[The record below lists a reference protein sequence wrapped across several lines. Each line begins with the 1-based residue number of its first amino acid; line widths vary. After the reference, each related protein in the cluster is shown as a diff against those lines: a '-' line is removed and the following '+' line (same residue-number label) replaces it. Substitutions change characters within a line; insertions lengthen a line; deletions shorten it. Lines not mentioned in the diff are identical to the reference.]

1 MAVQGNT
8 KAARKRPA
16 SKGAPRPSDARARL
30 WRFSRGAGKWLAVGF
45 VWCAFSVAVLLAWYA
60 HDLPDTSKLG
70 SETRRPSV
78 TLVTGEGRI
87 ITSYGDLYGEPLHLD
102 YLPPDLIEAVLV
114 TEDRRFYDHFG
125 VDLWGV
131 IRAVFANLWHGEIR
145 QGGSTIT
152 QQLAKNLFLTPERTI
167 KRKVQETM
175 LALWLEGRYSKDDI
189 LTIYLN
195 RVYFGAG
202 TYGVDAASRKFFG
215 KSARD
220 LNLYESA
227 MLAGL
232 LKAPS
237 RYNPVNDPETAM
249 ARADQVLV
257 TMLDSGYVTEEEVA
271 RGHVVPNFRHPSV
284 RTGELHFAD
293 WVLEEVSE
301 HVGFT
306 DRDLFVVT
314 TLNTRFQEL
323 AQQEIAT
330 ALTAEGGDLNVEQA
344 AMVVLSPNGAVRAM
358 VGGRDYG
365 TSQFNRASQARRQPG
380 SAFKIFVYLA
390 GLQAGLRP
398 DQIFNDGPVRVGRW
412 RPVNYTGKYAG
423 PMSMRD
429 AVARSVNT
437 IAVTITERAGRNRVI
452 ANARRLGITTPL
464 KAEPSIALGSHE
476 VRLVELTGAYATL
489 ANGGRPAIPFGIAEI
504 RDRMGNIIFR
514 PRLPTERVIPMW
526 QVGAMND
533 MFANVI
539 ENGTGRNARINRPA
553 GGKTGTSQEW
563 RDAWFLGYTSQLVA
577 GVWVGNDNNTPMN
590 EVTGGKLPARLW
602 GNFMAKAHEGV
613 DVVALPG
620 ARAYHKKVLSAAG
633 VQPATTTI
641 SSSVVVDESA
651 LEALPEFTAK
661 APRANN
667 NRASH
672 DGGNYRSGPAST
684 QGLFER

>member
-1 MAVQGNT
+1 MAVQGKT
-8 KAARKRPA
+8 KSARKRPA
-16 SKGAPRPSDARARL
+16 RKGAPDKRAAPVRSR
-30 WRFSRGAGKWLAVGF
+30 WRRTGKWLALAF
-45 VWCAFSVAVLLAWYA
+45 VWCAFSVGLLIAWYA

-78 TLVTGEGRI
+78 TLVTAEGRI

-102 YLPPDLIEAVLV
+102 YLPPDLIDAVIA

-131 IRAVFANLWHGEIR
+131 VRAVFANLWHGEIR

-175 LALWLEGRYSKDDI
+175 LALWLEGKYSKDDI

-215 KSARD
+215 KSARN

-237 RYNPVNDPETAM
+237 RYNPANDPETAK

-257 TMLDSGYVTEEEVA
+257 SMFDSGYVTEEEVA
-271 RGHVVPNFRHPSV
+271 RGHVIPSFRHPSV
-284 RTGELHFAD
+284 RSGELYFAD
-293 WVLEEVSE
+293 WVLEEANTR
-301 HVGFT
+301 VGFT

-314 TLNTRFQEL
+314 TLNTRLQEL
-323 AQQEIAT
+323 AQREIAET
-330 ALTAEGGDLNVEQA
+330 LAVEGGALDVDQA

-365 TSQFNRASQARRQPG
+365 ASQFNRASQALRQPG

-390 GLQAGLRP
+390 GLQAGFRP
-398 DQIFNDGPVRVGRW
+398 DHILNDGPVRVGRW
-412 RPVNYTGKYAG
+412 KPVNYNGKYTG
-423 PMSMRD
+423 RISFRD

-437 IAVTITERAGRNRVI
+437 IAVTLTERAGRKQVI
-452 ANARRLGITTPL
+452 DNARRLGITTPL

-476 VRLVELTGAYATL
+476 VRLVELAGAYASL
-489 ANGGRPAIPFGIAEI
+489 ANGGRPAMPFGIAEI
-504 RDRMGNIIFR
+504 RDRMGNIIYR
-514 PRLPTERVIPMW
+514 PQVPTEPVVPMW

-553 GGKTGTSQEW
+553 AGKTGTSQDW

-577 GVWVGNDNNTPMN
+577 GVWVGNDNNKPMN

-602 GNFMAKAHEGV
+602 GNFMAKAHEGAEI
-613 DVVALPG
+613 VALPG
-620 ARAYHKKVLSAAG
+620 ARAYHKQAR
-633 VQPATTTI
+633 TTVVI
-641 SSSVVVDESA
+641 QSGAPSVVVNDEV
-651 LEALPEFTAK
+651 LNALPAPAMTAE
-661 APRANN
+661 AGPITTITN
-667 NRASH
+667 
-672 DGGNYRSGPAST
+672 GGVGVYRSGPAST